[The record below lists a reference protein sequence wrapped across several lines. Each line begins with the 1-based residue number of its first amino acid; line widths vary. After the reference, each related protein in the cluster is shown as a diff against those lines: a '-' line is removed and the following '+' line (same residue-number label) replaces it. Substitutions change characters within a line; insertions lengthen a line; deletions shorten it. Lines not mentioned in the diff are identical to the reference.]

1 MSKETIKYPNLE
13 DALKRN
19 RILKK
24 EVAEALGISVIGL
37 SFKLHGR
44 TELKYKEAQAIKKL
58 LDERSGATYN
68 YEYLFKE
75 REA

>member
-1 MSKETIKYPNLE
+1 MSKETTKYPNLE

-24 EVAEALGISVIGL
+24 EVAEYLGLSYIAL

-44 TELKYKEAQAIKKL
+44 SELKLKEAKAIKEL
-58 LDERSGATYN
+58 LDERSGASYN
-68 YEYLFKE
+68 YDYLFKE
-75 REA
+75 REG